1 MNIDLTKTQ
10 QYLEWLKNK
19 LYLNAIAT
27 SAKNRIVYR
36 GQVYRCNLGVGI
48 GSEECKER
56 PCVVLQYNSANRTS
70 PNTLVAPITHTT
82 STLPIVVPIAEKKDS
97 SGKIIL
103 DGNVLL
109 GNITCVSKARLSDYI
124 TDLSADEMKAVD
136 KAISLSLGINHHYQ
150 TLQNMY
156 DDKLQY
162 IEKLKSNRTLQQADL
177 DSKQQQLDKFQEL
190 LDTYHFSDIQNLADF
205 LEKSQKEMQTNLD
218 FHASIRIQERCSRV
232 ERQYSI
238 SNKGTTSEFPLFYLY
253 IIFLLQHKILLQ
265 FFFGRVPKNL
275 L

>member
-10 QYLEWLKNK
+10 QYLEWFKNK

-97 SGKIIL
+97 SGKLIL

-177 DSKQQQLDKFQEL
+177 ESTTPVQALKYCERL
-190 LDTYHFSDIQNLADF
+190 LHRLSQHLTFSLAS
-205 LEKSQKEMQTNLD
+205 LPQKRGM
-218 FHASIRIQERCSRV
+218 
-232 ERQYSI
+232 
-238 SNKGTTSEFPLFYLY
+238 EFPHRCLYLSNNV
-253 IIFLLQHKILLQ
+253 ICPSTPSLRNSFLYS
-265 FFFGRVPKNL
+265 FP
-275 L
+275 